1 MYTRKLDPNINISN
15 YDFIK
20 QIADF
25 LNTKIKTIN
34 RNKTTYVEK
43 AFEIRTDT
51 LQSKIILFNYL
62 EKYPLFGYKYY
73 AQINLLEIH
82 NLNLKKEYKTK
93 EGINKLQL
101 YSNLMKYDNNK
112 KYNLNHLDKFYKI

>member
-20 QIADF
+20 QISDF
-25 LNTKIKTIN
+25 LNTKIKIIN
-34 RNKTTYVEK
+34 RNKVTYIEK

-51 LQSKIILFNYL
+51 LKSKIILFNYL
-62 EKYPLFGYKYY
+62 EKYPLFGYKYFAY
-73 AQINLLEIH
+73 INLLEIH
-82 NLNLKKEYKTK
+82 NLKLKKEYKTQ
-93 EGINKLQL
+93 ESFNKLQL

-112 KYNLNHLDKFYKI
+112 IYT